1 MKDCGSNL
9 LLLNYHSQ
17 KQDTCNSFTTSS
29 VYNWSPIQS
38 QEKYY
43 LIKKKS
49 KENVYWKEK
58 SIMDTKNVLG
68 EKCF

>member
-1 MKDCGSNL
+1 M
-9 LLLNYHSQ
+9 
-17 KQDTCNSFTTSS
+17 CNSFTTSS